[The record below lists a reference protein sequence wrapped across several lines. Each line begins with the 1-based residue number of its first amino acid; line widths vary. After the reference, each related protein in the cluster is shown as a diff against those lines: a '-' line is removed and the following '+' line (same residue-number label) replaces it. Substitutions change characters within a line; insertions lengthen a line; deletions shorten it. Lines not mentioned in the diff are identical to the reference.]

1 MYFSVIRN
9 RGQKK
14 NAYIFKIAII
24 AIAIIMSKTIL
35 NVVFDIN
42 IVKNG
47 RNIVL
52 DIKDKIIYNFFKVA
66 I

>member
-14 NAYIFKIAII
+14 NGYIFKIVII
-24 AIAIIMSKTIL
+24 VIAIIMSKTIL

-47 RNIVL
+47 RNIVV
-52 DIKDKIIYNFFKVA
+52 DIKDKIIYNSNNEW
-66 I
+66 